1 MELEYTIT
9 KELFKEYAY
18 QIRYKSI
25 LIGGSIFSLSEIVL
39 GIILKDWLIILLSII
54 VFILVLSIPI
64 IYVNGHFLV
73 NKAYLEDYNKYKLI
87 LDSKIIIEENNNHL
101 EYDYSIIKN
110 LKETKNLIVLGL
122 PYGGALLISKE
133 GMSLKELN
141 SLIDF
146 LHNKTS
152 IK

>member
-9 KELFKEYAY
+9 KELFKEYTY

-39 GIILKDWLIILLSII
+39 EIILKDWLIILLSII

-73 NKAYLEDYNKYKLI
+73 NKAYLEDYNKSKLI

-101 EYDYSIIKN
+101 EYDYSII
-110 LKETKNLIVLGL
+110 KNLIVLGL

>member
-1 MELEYTIT
+1 MELQYTIT

-73 NKAYLEDYNKYKLI
+73 NKAYLEDYNKSKLI

>member
-1 MELEYTIT
+1 M
-9 KELFKEYAY
+9 
-18 QIRYKSI
+18 
-25 LIGGSIFSLSEIVL
+25 SEIVL
-39 GIILKDWLIILLSII
+39 EIILKDWLIILLSII

-73 NKAYLEDYNKYKLI
+73 NKAYLEDYNKSKLI

-101 EYDYSIIKN
+101 EYDYSII
-110 LKETKNLIVLGL
+110 KNLIVLGL

>member
-18 QIRYKSI
+18 QVRYKSI

-39 GIILKDWLIILLSII
+39 GIILEYWLIILLSII
-54 VFILVLSIPI
+54 VFILVVSIPL
-64 IYVNGHFLV
+64 IYVKGHFLV
-73 NKAYLEDYNKYKLI
+73 NKAYLEDYNKSKLI
-87 LDSKIIIEENNNHL
+87 LKNKIILEENNNHL
-101 EYDYSIIKN
+101 EYNYSIVKN

-133 GMSLKELN
+133 GMSLKEIN

-146 LHNKTS
+146 IHDKTS

>member
-1 MELEYTIT
+1 M
-9 KELFKEYAY
+9 
-18 QIRYKSI
+18 SD
-25 LIGGSIFSLSEIVL
+25 IVL

-73 NKAYLEDYNKYKLI
+73 NKAYLEDYNKSKLI

>member
-9 KELFKEYAY
+9 KELFKDYAY

-73 NKAYLEDYNKYKLI
+73 NKAYLEDYNKSKLI

-101 EYDYSIIKN
+101 EYDYSII
-110 LKETKNLIVLGL
+110 KNLIVLGL

>member
-1 MELEYTIT
+1 MELQYTIT
-9 KELFKEYAY
+9 KELFKENAY

-73 NKAYLEDYNKYKLI
+73 NKAYLEDYNKSKLI
-87 LDSKIIIEENNNHL
+87 LDSKIII
-101 EYDYSIIKN
+101 II
-110 LKETKNLIVLGL
+110 
-122 PYGGALLISKE
+122 
-133 GMSLKELN
+133 
-141 SLIDF
+141 
-146 LHNKTS
+146 
-152 IK
+152 

>member
-1 MELEYTIT
+1 MELQYTIT

-25 LIGGSIFSLSEIVL
+25 LIEGSIFSLSEIVL

-73 NKAYLEDYNKYKLI
+73 NKAYLEDYNKSKLI

-101 EYDYSIIKN
+101 EYDYSII
-110 LKETKNLIVLGL
+110 KNLIVLGL

>member
-1 MELEYTIT
+1 MELQYTIT

-73 NKAYLEDYNKYKLI
+73 KKAYLEDYNKSKLI

>member
-1 MELEYTIT
+1 MELQYTIT

-39 GIILKDWLIILLSII
+39 VIILKDWLIILLSII

-73 NKAYLEDYNKYKLI
+73 NKAYLEDYNKSKLI

>member
-73 NKAYLEDYNKYKLI
+73 NKAYLEDYNKSKLI

-133 GMSLKELN
+133 VMSLKELN